1 MDAAGVVASTGVFP
15 GHFPAK
21 EPRMASLRSLRCIS
35 PIIACAA
42 LLLTGCASQTSLV
55 GELPSPNFSG
65 PLAVQPAPRHVAA
78 TPVAPPPVVQS
89 RPQPKVNVA
98 TASPKD
104 WLPPVHP
111 RSWQAIVIHH
121 SATPMGG
128 AARFDREHREKG
140 WDELGYDF
148 VIGNGTETGDG
159 QVEVGSRWVK
169 QKIGAHAK
177 TPDNWYNEHG
187 IGICLVG
194 NFDSA
199 RPSPAQMRSLAKL
212 VSFMM
217 RTYHIPADHI
227 VGHGDTK
234 ATQCPGRLLNVDD
247 VRRMATQ
254 LMVADGAPAGNN
266 PRTASSR
273 EMLVDVKDR

>member
-1 MDAAGVVASTGVFP
+1 MACFQSILYST
-15 GHFPAK
+15 
-21 EPRMASLRSLRCIS
+21 MT
-35 PIIACAA
+35 AA
-42 LLLTGCASQTSLV
+42 LGTVFLVGCQSPTSMV

-65 PLAVQPAPRHVAA
+65 PVAVQPAPRALPPVVRVQPAL
-78 TPVAPPPVVQS
+78 PVKVAPP
-89 RPQPKVNVA
+89 KVA
-98 TASPKD
+98 TTQIPRE
-104 WLPPVHP
+104 WVPPVAP

-121 SATPMGG
+121 SATPVGG
-128 AARFDREHREKG
+128 AVRFDREHKEKG

-148 VIGNGTETGDG
+148 VVGNGTDTADG
-159 QVEVGSRWVK
+159 QIEVGSRWTK

-177 TPDNWYNEHG
+177 TPDNWFNEHG

-194 NFDSA
+194 NFDGG
-199 RPSPAQMRSLAKL
+199 RPTPAQMRSLSKL
-212 VSFMM
+212 VAHMM

-234 ATQCPGRLLNVDD
+234 ATDCPGRLLNVAD

-254 LMVADGAPAGNN
+254 ILLAEGATPSGN

-273 EMLVDVKDR
+273 EMLSDIKEK

>member
-1 MDAAGVVASTGVFP
+1 MAGFQSIIFSTITAAIGAFFLV
-15 GHFPAK
+15 
-21 EPRMASLRSLRCIS
+21 
-35 PIIACAA
+35 
-42 LLLTGCASQTSLV
+42 GCQSETSLV

-65 PLAVQPAPRHVAA
+65 PVAVRTDPRPLPSVVKIQPIAPVKIVPQKPVAA
-78 TPVAPPPVVQS
+78 QFPREWVPPVA
-89 RPQPKVNVA
+89 A
-98 TASPKD
+98 
-104 WLPPVHP
+104 

-121 SATPMGG
+121 SATPVGG

-148 VIGNGTETGDG
+148 VVGNGTDTADG
-159 QVEVGSRWVK
+159 QIEVGSRWTK

-177 TPDNWYNEHG
+177 TPDNWFNEHG

-194 NFDSA
+194 NFDGG
-199 RPSPAQMRSLAKL
+199 RPTPAQMRSLSKL
-212 VSFMM
+212 VAYMM

-234 ATQCPGRLLNVDD
+234 ATDCPGRLLNVAD

-254 LMVADGAPAGNN
+254 ILMAEGAAPPGS

-273 EMLVDVKDR
+273 EMLSDIKEK